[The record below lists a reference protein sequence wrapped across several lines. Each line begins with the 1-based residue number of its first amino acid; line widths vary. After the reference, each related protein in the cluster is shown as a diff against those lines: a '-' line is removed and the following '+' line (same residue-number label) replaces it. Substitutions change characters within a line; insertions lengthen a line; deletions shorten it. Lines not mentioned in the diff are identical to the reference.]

1 MKKLLLSALLVAC
14 FSGAAMADTVNF
26 SVAPGFSGGSVNGF
40 TFSSNWQN
48 YGYGG
53 STEPFMEW
61 YDQAHSVV
69 YDAGTFNFTG
79 MSVSGWPWANYGGGY
94 GTTLNFDFKNASGTV
109 IASGS
114 LEAPLS
120 NSFIQYNQSVNG
132 VHEIYFHATN
142 GFWPRLASID
152 TVAAVPE
159 PETYAMLLAGL
170 GLVGF
175 AARRKQRM

>member
-1 MKKLLLSALLVAC
+1 MKKLILSALLVAC

-26 SVAPGFSGGSVNGF
+26 SVAPDFAGGSVNGF
-40 TFSSNWQN
+40 TFSSNWRN
-48 YGYGG
+48 NAP
-53 STEPFMEW
+53 STEPYMEW

-79 MSVSGWPWANYGGGY
+79 MSVSGWPWTNYYGGFGN
-94 GTTLNFDFKNASGTV
+94 TLNFDFKNASGTV

-114 LEAPLS
+114 LTAPMS
-120 NSFIQYNQSVNG
+120 NSFTQYNQSVDG
-132 VHEIYFHATN
+132 VHEIYFYATN

-152 TVAAVPE
+152 VAAVPE
-159 PETYAMLLAGL
+159 PETYAMMLAGL

-175 AARRKQRM
+175 AARRKQRV